1 MRLHP
6 SPPAGLC
13 RAHALRAIGR
23 QQQPPRPS
31 NKQRCM
37 ATSKHS
43 GEQCRNYAMMG
54 KGVCRIHGGATPPW
68 RWRTVTRW
76 DSEQGR
82 VVEKRVRVVKSPEQ
96 RERERRAKLEH
107 K

>member
-1 MRLHP
+1 
-6 SPPAGLC
+6 
-13 RAHALRAIGR
+13 
-23 QQQPPRPS
+23 
-31 NKQRCM
+31 M

-96 RERERRAKLEH
+96 RERERRANLEH
-107 K
+107 KIAKYRANRESQWQALGC